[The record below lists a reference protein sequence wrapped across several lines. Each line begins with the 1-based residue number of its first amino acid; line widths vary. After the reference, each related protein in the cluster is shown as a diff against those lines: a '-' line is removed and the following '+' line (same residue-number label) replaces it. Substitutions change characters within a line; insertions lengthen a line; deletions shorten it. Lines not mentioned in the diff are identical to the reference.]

1 MKSFLVAFGLSVA
14 LVVSAPGYAQQPAPK
29 ITTLQ
34 KSPVSGQPEKEFILL
49 SIEWPAETSTAAHT
63 HFGDEYG
70 TVMEGSYSV
79 KHGTENGRHTT
90 PASRSYSVKQ
100 GDGEWKTYHAGQ
112 SWHVP
117 AGIVHESKPASAAKT
132 INAFIVEIGKPLINP
147 YKKP

>member
-1 MKSFLVAFGLSVA
+1 MKSFLVAFGLSAA

-79 KHGTENGRHTT
+79 K
-90 PASRSYSVKQ
+90 Q